1 MTPEQRYEMY
11 EQAIADAE
19 DYIAKLEAEIVALSH
34 RSPPPAVTY
43 GEVREGWKGRH
54 RRDVINAEIAS
65 EALQARQARRDAFD
79 RAWDKTIGRGIK

>member
-19 DYIAKLEAEIVALSH
+19 DYIATLEAEIVALTH

-43 GEVREGWKGRH
+43 GEVREGSH
-54 RRDVINAEIAS
+54 RRAVVNAEIVS
-65 EALQARQARRDAFD
+65 EALQARQAVALVAD
-79 RAWDKTIGRGIK
+79 RK